1 MKTKPKTDEPPMMLP
16 PARSAKAKKRAT
28 MKAAANRRIWNRASK
43 AASLPTAARVTG
55 EGGEPLQ
62 ASKFRGAIEP
72 RSARVSVPAK
82 ATTKARRK

>member
-1 MKTKPKTDEPPMMLP
+1 MNKTKTSEPPMLLP
-16 PARSAKAKKRAT
+16 PARSAKAKT
-28 MKAAANRRIWNRASK
+28 KAAAKAAKVKRIWAKASK

-72 RSARVSVPAK
+72 RPARVFVRPISTAK
-82 ATTKARRK
+82 LRRK